1 VNKERFSLVSESV
14 ILIERLVNGKE
25 EINKKK
31 DISVNQIR
39 QGINRANYFAS
50 PEKKI
55 FFIINEADKLSDE
68 AGNSLLKMIEE
79 PPRNVIVFLLCEK
92 EENLLMTIRS
102 RCQKIFFNPISE
114 ERICEYLLK
123 KYPQVE
129 KTKIKKSATYS
140 RGRYKLAEKMI
151 VDSSVLKQ
159 KEELFETFK
168 KTVKLGWLEALMLVE
183 KITNSRDD
191 TVEIIDEWVWSLSE
205 LLIQTIKKDGD
216 QRSEKKI
223 LTMIKDL
230 LLVKNRIDNTNSNEK
245 IQLENFFIKTI

>member
-1 VNKERFSLVSESV
+1 
-14 ILIERLVNGKE
+14 
-25 EINKKK
+25 
-31 DISVNQIR
+31 
-39 QGINRANYFAS
+39 
-50 PEKKI
+50 
-55 FFIINEADKLSDE
+55 
-68 AGNSLLKMIEE
+68 
-79 PPRNVIVFLLCEK
+79 
-92 EENLLMTIRS
+92 
-102 RCQKIFFNPISE
+102 
-114 ERICEYLLK
+114 
-123 KYPQVE
+123 
-129 KTKIKKSATYS
+129 
-140 RGRYKLAEKMI
+140 MI